1 MKTLRTVFLCLATAL
16 AARAQIPSTGLI
28 LDLDADK
35 GIEVTADSRVTAW
48 TNQVEFR
55 AKDFKATRPEG
66 RPTLR
71 TNVAEL
77 NGHASLIFRHQELQN
92 YDEDAFDSLITGDGY
107 TWISVMCAY
116 EQKPQLKDVN
126 SFFGNLQNKGNF
138 EGIWGNFNDD
148 GSLWIGSRN
157 GRTFG
162 RWNKDNPKVD
172 GPKLELNRYYL
183 VAGRMADGKSGMIPI
198 ELFVNETKAVTTTN
212 WPVNPRANS
221 SKMAIGQER
230 DATNHPGKEA
240 FDGEI
245 ARFLLW
251 QRPLKDAELA
261 ETFATLKKTY
271 GIK

>member
-1 MKTLRTVFLCLATAL
+1 MIAAATA
-16 AARAQIPSTGLI
+16 AAAETIATNGWI

-35 GIEVTADSRVTAW
+35 GIEADADGRVTAW
-48 TNQVEFR
+48 TNQVDFSAKLFKSTR
-55 AKDFKATRPEG
+55 ADG
-66 RPTLR
+66 RPTLKKA
-71 TNVAEL
+71 VPEL
-77 NGHASLIFRHQELQN
+77 GGHNSIVFRHQELQN

-116 EQKPQLKDVN
+116 KQNPQLTDVN
-126 SFFGNLQNKGNF
+126 SFFGNLRNDSRNF

-162 RWNKDNPKVD
+162 RWNKDNPKVE
-172 GPKLELNRYYL
+172 GPMLEIGRYYI
-183 VAGRMADGKSGMIPI
+183 VAGRMGAGAQGMIPI
-198 ELFVNETKAVTTTN
+198 ELFVNDAKAVTTTN
-212 WPVNPRANS
+212 WPVNPKANS

-251 QRPLKDAELA
+251 KRPLKDAELT
-261 ETFATLKKTY
+261 ETFDALKKFY
-271 GIK
+271 GIR